1 MIKRDLNQTVSKR
14 LEDNKAIIILGA
26 RQVGKTTFLA
36 NLLRNQDHL
45 FIDGDDPLTIDL
57 LTNAN
62 TETLRRIIGSNKIV
76 FFDEAQRIPNIG
88 LLTKII
94 IDQIKNVKVYISG
107 SSALDISESI
117 NEPLT
122 GRKWEYN
129 LFPFSWNELV
139 NHFDFLKMQQ
149 QLDQRLVFGNYPDVV
164 LNQGDE
170 EEYLKQLV
178 SSYLYKDV
186 LKMAGIRKPV
196 VLDKLL
202 KMLAFQV
209 GNEVALNELAR
220 ALSLDKKTVD
230 SYIQLL
236 EKTFI
241 VFRLQSF
248 GRNPRKEIT
257 TKKKIYFYDN
267 GVRNALISNFNPLS
281 LRSDIGALWE
291 NFMISERI
299 KYLHYQRISA
309 NFYFWRNKQGREVDL
324 IEERGGK
331 IYAFEFKYSPT
342 KRVKIPPSFAALY
355 ESDFKVIHKGN
366 FSAFLGG

>member
-1 MIKRDLNQTVSKR
+1 MIKRDLKRTASKR
-14 LEDNKAIIILGA
+14 IKDKKAIIILGA
-26 RQVGKTTFLA
+26 RQVGKTTFLT
-36 NLLRNQDHL
+36 NLLQHQDYL
-45 FIDGDDPLTIDL
+45 FIDGDDPLNIEILSD
-57 LTNAN
+57 AN
-62 TETLRRIIGSNKIV
+62 TETLRRVIGSKKIV

-107 SSALDISESI
+107 SSSLDISDSI

-139 NHFDFLKMQQ
+139 GHFGFLKMQQ
-149 QLDQRLVFGNYPDVV
+149 QLDQRLISGNYPDVV
-164 LNQGDE
+164 LNPGDE

-186 LKMAGIRKPV
+186 LKIVGIRKPV

-202 KMLAFQV
+202 KLLAFQV
-209 GNEVALNELAR
+209 GNEVSLNELAR
-220 ALSLDKKTVD
+220 ALGLDKKTVD

-257 TKKKIYFYDN
+257 TKKKVYFYDN

-281 LRSDIGALWE
+281 LRTDIGALWE

-309 NFYFWRNKQGREVDL
+309 NLYFWRNKQGQEVDL

-331 IYAFEFKYSPT
+331 LRAFEFKYSSS
-342 KRVKIPPSFAALY
+342 RFSNVPSGFSVLY
-355 ESDFKVIHKGN
+355 NSEYQVINKGN
-366 FSAFLGG
+366 FNDFLM